1 MWRELKLK
9 AKENGATVNRTMTKS
24 PRISNCCVA
33 SDYSDLGKIL
43 EDEDLHG
50 VPRKRK
56 AAHAVVGQDKIHR
69 GGSANDPEADSATG
83 EESEG
88 DSNFSESRRHDADFP
103 RRKRKVKN
111 IKN

>member
-1 MWRELKLK
+1 
-9 AKENGATVNRTMTKS
+9 MTKS

-33 SDYSDLGKIL
+33 SDYLDLGKIL
-43 EDEDLHG
+43 EDEDFHG

-56 AAHAVVGQDKIHR
+56 AAAHAVVGQGKIHR

-88 DSNFSESRRHDADFP
+88 DSNFSGS
-103 RRKRKVKN
+103 
-111 IKN
+111 